1 MIKKTVV
8 LLLLLGLANQ
18 LRSQNIQITYTA
30 NDKPLSQVFK
40 DLEKDYDIYF
50 AFSPTQIKGKKASIQ
65 ATNREL
71 KDFLEELLRPL
82 KLVHELIEQ
91 KFISVKTPE
100 SVYLRAQVFDGE
112 TGETL
117 PFATARL
124 KNSYL
129 GGVSDADGRF
139 RLFIDQPLDATL
151 EFSFLGYDPQDLD
164 LNTYKSGSELKI
176 TLLPETKTL
185 QQVIIKEYVNSGI
198 ASDEKASS
206 FRIIPQEMEVLPG
219 LSERDVL
226 LSAQIIAGINSND
239 ETASGLNIRGSSRDN
254 TFIYWNDIPMYQ
266 SAHYFG
272 NISSFIP
279 SSIGEVNIYKNF
291 VPVKYGGSSA
301 GLLSMES
308 RIKLDST
315 SEYEGSINMTH
326 ADVYTKLPFKGDY
339 GGIMIAARRSYNDL
353 FSTPTFN
360 AISDKLFEGTL
371 TEDIQ
376 GGPERSF
383 RYNSFIRFSD
393 LNLSW
398 LYEPDTRN
406 TWKFSFLR
414 SGSVLDYNSTLDD
427 ESLTQTHD
435 ISNLGMNLK
444 WEHRISENLATQL
457 SASFA
462 NFSLDYRLFNERTAG
477 DEEDD
482 DIDIRDNSLT
492 NFEIRSTNDWRIDSK
507 RFLRFGYQLN
517 HYNVANSSQQIS
529 LFEEDEEEA
538 LEAIGFVHGIFG
550 EYNWDISDRW
560 ELILGARINHYGPLE
575 DISFDHQIRLN
586 YQINDDLIFKSAFG
600 HYNQFLSAVKESDFN
615 FSNTI
620 EQQWVLADDDDF
632 VPLIT
637 NKQLSLGFLY
647 NKDGWLLDLDLYRK
661 VTDGIIALNLGFTH
675 GDYGGFDPGSEE
687 LNGLD
692 LTVLKRWSNF
702 RVWSSYNFQD
712 SEIFMPS
719 LSSGVFASSLNAR
732 HQLQLSSSYTSGAFE
747 FSLGY
752 TFKTGLPWTQETDPQ
767 LVTRLI
773 EIEEEE
779 EEEEEEYETITYY
792 ESTYGPLNGN
802 RLRNYHRVDA
812 SVWYKFGAKT
822 NRKWSGEIGLSLIN
836 LLNHRNINNRT
847 FEKIE
852 VIEDAA
858 PILESRD
865 RVLLGFT
872 PNLSLRIRF

>member
-1 MIKKTVV
+1 MIRKTVV

-18 LRSQNIQITYTA
+18 LRSQEIQITYSA

-40 DLEKDYDIYF
+40 DLERDYDVFF
-50 AFSPTQIKGKKASIQ
+50 AFSPAQVKGKKATIT
-65 ATNREL
+65 ANNRDL

-82 KLVHELIEQ
+82 KLVHELIEK

-112 TGETL
+112 TGQTL

-124 KNSYL
+124 KNSYM

-139 RLFIDQPLDATL
+139 RLFIDEPLDATL

-164 LNTYKSGSELKI
+164 LNSYQSGSELKI
-176 TLLPETKTL
+176 TLQPETTTL
-185 QQVIIKEYVNSGI
+185 QQVVIKEYVNSGI

-206 FRIIPQEMEVLPG
+206 FKILPQEMEVLPG

-254 TFIYWNDIPMYQ
+254 TFIYWNDIPIYQ

-279 SSIGEVNIYKNF
+279 ASIGEVNIYKNF

-301 GLLSMES
+301 GLLAMES

-315 SEYEGSINMTH
+315 SEFETSINMTH
-326 ADVYTKLPFKGDY
+326 ADVYAKLPFKGDY

-353 FSTPTFN
+353 FLTPTFR

-371 TEDIQ
+371 TQDVQ
-376 GGPERSF
+376 GGSDPSF
-383 RYNSFIRFSD
+383 RYNSFINFSD
-393 LNLSW
+393 LNLAW
-398 LYEPDTRN
+398 HYEPDTRN
-406 TWKFSFLR
+406 TWKFSLLR
-414 SGSVLDYNSTLDD
+414 SGSVLDYSSTFD
-427 ESLTQTHD
+427 EDNLVQTHD

-444 WEHRISENLATQL
+444 WEHRISEDLATQV
-457 SASFA
+457 SASFT
-462 NFSLDYRLFNERTAG
+462 NFSLDYRLFNERTVD

-482 DIDIRDNSLT
+482 EIDIRDNSLR
-492 NFEIRSTNDWRIDSK
+492 NFELRSTNDWRIDNS

-517 HYNVANSSQQIS
+517 HYNVANNSKQTS
-529 LFEEDEEEA
+529 LFEEDDEEI
-538 LEAIGFVHGIFG
+538 LEAIGFVHALFG
-550 EYNWDISDRW
+550 EYNWDITDRL
-560 ELILGARINHYGPLE
+560 ELIVGGRFNHYGPLE
-575 DISFDHQIRLN
+575 DISFDHQTRLN
-586 YQINDDLIFKSAFG
+586 YQLNNDLVFKSAYG
-600 HYNQFLSAVKESDFN
+600 QYHQFLSAVKESDFN

-620 EQQWVLADDDDF
+620 EQQWILADDDDF
-632 VPLIT
+632 IPLIS
-637 NKQLSLGFLY
+637 NRQLSLGFLY
-647 NKDGWLLDLDLYRK
+647 NKDGWLVDMDLYRK
-661 VTDGIIALNLGFTH
+661 VTDGIIAMNLGFTH
-675 GDYGGFDPGSEE
+675 GDGGGFDAGSEE

-702 RVWSSYNFQD
+702 RIWSSYNFQD
-712 SEIFMPS
+712 SEVYMPG
-719 LSSGVFASSLNAR
+719 LTDIVFSSSLNAK

-752 TFKTGLPWTQETDPQ
+752 TFKTGLPWTRETDPQ
-767 LVTRLI
+767 LVTRVI
-773 EIEEEE
+773 EIEDEEEE
-779 EEEEEEYETITYY
+779 EEETETITYY
-792 ESTYGPLNGN
+792 ESTYGPLNGE

-812 SVWYKFGAKT
+812 SVWYKFGGKA

-836 LLNHRNINNRT
+836 LLNYRNVNNRT

-858 PILESRD
+858 PILVDRD
-865 RVLLGFT
+865 RILLGFT
-872 PNLSLRIRF
+872 PNLSIRIRF

>member
-1 MIKKTVV
+1 MIRKTVV

-18 LRSQNIQITYTA
+18 LRSQEIQITYTA

-40 DLEKDYDIYF
+40 DLERDYDVYF
-50 AFSPTQIKGKKASIQ
+50 AFSPAQIKGKKATIT
-65 ATNREL
+65 ANNRDL

-82 KLVHELIEQ
+82 KLVHELIEK
-91 KFISVKTPE
+91 KFISVKTPQ

-139 RLFIDQPLDATL
+139 RLFIDEPLDATL

-164 LNTYKSGSELKI
+164 LNSYQSGSELKI
-176 TLLPETKTL
+176 TLQPETTTL
-185 QQVIIKEYVNSGI
+185 QQVVIKEYVNSGI

-206 FRIIPQEMEVLPG
+206 FKILPQEMEVLPG

-254 TFIYWNDIPMYQ
+254 TFIYWNDIPIYQ

-279 SSIGEVNIYKNF
+279 ASIGEVNIYKNF

-301 GLLSMES
+301 GLLAMES
-308 RIKLDST
+308 RIKLDSA
-315 SEYEGSINMTH
+315 SEFETSINMTH
-326 ADVYTKLPFKGDY
+326 ADVYAKLPFKGDY

-353 FSTPTFN
+353 FLTPTFR

-371 TEDIQ
+371 TQDVQQ
-376 GGPERSF
+376 GGNDQAFS
-383 RYNSFIRFSD
+383 YNSFINFSD
-393 LNLSW
+393 LNLAW
-398 LYEPDTRN
+398 HFEPDTRN
-406 TWKFSFLR
+406 TWKFSLLR
-414 SGSVLDYNSTLDD
+414 SGSILDYSSTFD
-427 ESLTQTHD
+427 EDNLVQTHD

-444 WEHRISENLATQL
+444 WEHRVSEDLATQV

-462 NFSLDYRLFNERTAG
+462 DFSLDYRLFNERTVD

-482 DIDIRDNSLT
+482 EIDIRDNSLR
-492 NFEIRSTNDWRIDSK
+492 NFEIRSTNDWRIDNS

-517 HYNVANSSQQIS
+517 HYNVANNSQQIS

-538 LEAIGFVHGIFG
+538 LEAVGFVHAIFG
-550 EYNWDISDRW
+550 EYNWDITDRL
-560 ELILGARINHYGPLE
+560 ELIVGGRLNHYGPLE
-575 DISFDHQIRLN
+575 DISFDHQVRLN
-586 YQINDDLIFKSAFG
+586 YQLGSDLVFKSAYG
-600 HYNQFLSAVKESDFN
+600 QYHQFLSAVKESDFN

-620 EQQWVLADDDDF
+620 EQQWILADDDDF
-632 VPLIT
+632 IPLIS
-637 NKQLSLGFLY
+637 NRQLSLGFLY
-647 NKDGWLLDLDLYRK
+647 SKDGWLVDVDLYRK
-661 VTDGIIALNLGFTH
+661 VTDGIIAMNLGFTH
-675 GDYGGFDPGSEE
+675 GAGDGFDAGSEE

-702 RVWSSYNFQD
+702 RIWSSYNFQD
-712 SEIFMPS
+712 SEVYMPD
-719 LSSGVFASSLNAR
+719 LTDIVFPSSLNAK

-752 TFKTGLPWTQETDPQ
+752 TFKTGLPWTRETDPQ
-767 LVTRLI
+767 LVTLV
-773 EIEEEE
+773 IEEEE
-779 EEEEEEYETITYY
+779 EEEEETITYY
-792 ESTYGPLNGN
+792 ESTYGPLNEE

-812 SVWYKFGAKT
+812 SVWYKFGGKV

-836 LLNHRNINNRT
+836 LLNHTNVNNRT

-852 VIEDAA
+852 VTEDAA
-858 PILESRD
+858 PILEDRD
-865 RVLLGFT
+865 RILLGFT
-872 PNLSLRIRF
+872 PNLSIRIRF

>member
-1 MIKKTVV
+1 MIRKTVV

-18 LRSQNIQITYTA
+18 LRSQEIQITYTA

-40 DLEKDYDIYF
+40 DLERDYDVYF
-50 AFSPTQIKGKKASIQ
+50 AFSPPQIKGKKATIT
-65 ATNREL
+65 ANNRDL

-82 KLVHELIEQ
+82 KLVHELIEE

-139 RLFIDQPLDATL
+139 RLFIDEPLDATL

-164 LNTYKSGSELKI
+164 LNSYQSGSELKI
-176 TLLPETKTL
+176 TLQPETTTL
-185 QQVIIKEYVNSGI
+185 QQVVIKEYVNSGI

-206 FRIIPQEMEVLPG
+206 FKILPQEMEVLPG

-254 TFIYWNDIPMYQ
+254 TFIYWNDIPIYQ

-279 SSIGEVNIYKNF
+279 ASIGEVNIYKNF

-301 GLLSMES
+301 GLLAMES
-308 RIKLDST
+308 RIKLDSA
-315 SEYEGSINMTH
+315 SEFETSINMTH
-326 ADVYTKLPFKGDY
+326 ADVYAKLPFKGDY

-353 FSTPTFN
+353 FLTPTFR

-371 TEDIQ
+371 TQDVQ
-376 GGPERSF
+376 GGSDPSF
-383 RYNSFIRFSD
+383 SYNSFINFSD
-393 LNLSW
+393 LNLAW
-398 LYEPDTRN
+398 HYEPDTRN
-406 TWKFSFLR
+406 TWKFSLLR
-414 SGSVLDYNSTLDD
+414 SGSVLDYSSTFD
-427 ESLTQTHD
+427 EDNLVQTHD
-435 ISNLGMNLK
+435 IYNLGMNLK
-444 WEHRISENLATQL
+444 WEHRISEDLATQV
-457 SASFA
+457 SASFTD
-462 NFSLDYRLFNERTAG
+462 FSLDYRLFNARTAD

-482 DIDIRDNSLT
+482 EIDIRDNSLR
-492 NFEIRSTNDWRIDSK
+492 NFELRSTNDWRIDKS

-517 HYNVANSSQQIS
+517 HYNVINNSQQVS
-529 LFEEDEEEA
+529 LFEEDDEEA
-538 LEAIGFVHGIFG
+538 LEAVGFVHALFG
-550 EYNWDISDRW
+550 EYNWDITDRL
-560 ELILGARINHYGPLE
+560 ELIVGGRLNHYGPLE

-586 YQINDDLIFKSAFG
+586 YQLGSDLVFKSAYG
-600 HYNQFLSAVKESDFN
+600 QYHQFLSAVKESDFN

-620 EQQWVLADDDDF
+620 EQQWILADDDDF
-632 VPLIT
+632 IPLIS
-637 NKQLSLGFLY
+637 NRQLSLGFLY
-647 NKDGWLLDLDLYRK
+647 SKDGWLVDMDLYRK
-661 VTDGIIALNLGFTH
+661 VTDGIIAMNLGFTH
-675 GDYGGFDPGSEE
+675 GDGGGFDAGSEE

-712 SEIFMPS
+712 SEVYMPD
-719 LSSGVFASSLNAR
+719 LTDIVFSSSLNAR
-732 HQLQLSSSYTSGAFE
+732 HQLQLSSSYTSGALE

-752 TFKTGLPWTQETDPQ
+752 TFKTGLPWTRETDPQ
-767 LVTRLI
+767 LVTRVI
-773 EIEEEE
+773 EVEEEE
-779 EEEEEEYETITYY
+779 EEEETITYY
-792 ESTYGPLNGN
+792 ESTYGPLNAE
-802 RLRNYHRVDA
+802 RLDDYHRVDA
-812 SVWYKFGAKT
+812 SVWYKFGGRV

-836 LLNHRNINNRT
+836 LLNYQNVNNRT

-852 VIEDAA
+852 ITEDEA
-858 PILESRD
+858 PILEERD
-865 RVLLGFT
+865 RILLGFT
-872 PNLSLRIRF
+872 PNLSIRIRF

>member
-8 LLLLLGLANQ
+8 LLLFLGLTNQ
-18 LRSQNIQITYTA
+18 LCSQEIQITYTA
-30 NDKPLSQVFK
+30 NDKPLSQVFR
-40 DLEKDYDIYF
+40 DLERDYDVYF
-50 AFSPTQIKGKKASIQ
+50 AFSPAQIKGKKASIQ
-65 ATNREL
+65 AANKDLT
-71 KDFLEELLRPL
+71 DFLAELLRPL
-82 KLVHELIEQ
+82 KLVHELIEK

-124 KNSYL
+124 KDSYL

-139 RLFIDQPLDATL
+139 KLFIDEPLDATL

-164 LNTYKSGSELKI
+164 LNSYESGRELKI
-176 TLLPETKTL
+176 TLQPEATTL
-185 QQVIIKEYVNSGI
+185 QQVVIKEYVNSGI

-206 FRIIPQEMEVLPG
+206 FKILPQEMEVLPG

-279 SSIGEVNIYKNF
+279 ASIGEVNIYKNY

-308 RIKLDST
+308 RMKLDSA
-315 SEYEGSINMTH
+315 SEFEGSINMTH
-326 ADVYTKLPFKGDY
+326 ADVYAKLPFKGDY

-353 FSTPTFN
+353 FATPTFK

-371 TEDIQ
+371 TQDIQ
-376 GGPERSF
+376 QNPDSKPF
-383 RYNSFIRFSD
+383 SYNSHINFSD

-398 LYEPDTRN
+398 HYEPDTRN

-414 SGSVLDYNSTLDD
+414 SGSVLDYSSTFDTD
-427 ESLTQTHD
+427 NIVQTHD

-444 WEHRISENLATQL
+444 WEHRISEDFATQL
-457 SASFA
+457 STSFT
-462 NFSLDYRLFNERTAG
+462 NFSLDYRLFNERTE
-477 DEEDD
+477 DDLEDD
-482 DIDIRDNSLT
+482 DILIRNNTLR
-492 NFEIRSTNDWRIDSK
+492 NFEIRSTNDWKIDNR

-517 HYNVANSSQQIS
+517 HYDVVNNTQQIS
-529 LFEEDEEEA
+529 LFEEDDEEA
-538 LEAIGFVHGIFG
+538 LEAVGFVHALFG
-550 EYNWDISDRW
+550 EYNWDITDRL
-560 ELILGARINHYGPLE
+560 ELILGARLNQYGPLE
-575 DISFDHQIRLN
+575 DISLDHQVRLN
-586 YQINDDLIFKSAFG
+586 YQLTDHLVFKSAYG
-600 HYNQFLSAVKESDFN
+600 QYNQFLSAVKESDFN

-632 VPLIT
+632 IPLIT

-647 NKDGWLLDLDLYRK
+647 NKNGWLVDLDLYRK
-661 VTDGIIALNLGFTH
+661 VTDGLISLNLGFTH
-675 GDYGGFDPGSEE
+675 GEGGGFDAGSEE

-712 SEIFMPS
+712 SEVYMPE
-719 LSSGVFASSLNAR
+719 LTDIVFPSSLNTK
-732 HQLQLSSSYTSGAFE
+732 HQLQVSSSYTSGAFE

-752 TFKTGLPWTQETDPQ
+752 TFKTGLPWTLETDPQ
-767 LVTRLI
+767 LVTRII
-773 EIEEEE
+773 ELEEEE
-779 EEEEEEYETITYY
+779 EEEETTETITFY
-792 ESTYGPLNGN
+792 ESTYGPLNGQ

-812 SVWYKFGAKT
+812 SVWYKFGAKI

-836 LLNHRNINNRT
+836 LLNHSNVNNRT

-852 VIEDAA
+852 IVEDAA

-865 RVLLGFT
+865 RILLGFT
-872 PNLSLRIRF
+872 PNLSIRIRF